1 MRSGPG
7 FLNEPNVS
15 GIGPVSLFL
24 SKCKDSSLG
33 NWESELGI
41 GPERLLVER

>member
-1 MRSGPG
+1 MISGPG
-7 FLNEPNVS
+7 FLKEPNDS

-24 SKCKDSSLG
+24 SKCKDSRLG
-33 NWESELGI
+33 SCESELGI